1 MTLVYDFAPLEAKLR
16 PDIPPNEGVVQTKAA
31 YLGIPPSRFRRYRR
45 SGLSTEQADRLAIR
59 VGLHPSQVWDSWW
72 ADSLSDVCPSC
83 PGLLPL
89 TRRGPGLCS
98 ACHKRVMDWERCRN
112 RKLQRRF
119 WVRVERYRESV
130 DPEGLGPP
138 MGAASRVECE
148 DTAIGSES
156 PRTCANRPGEW
167 PTPLGGADV
176 PDSTRS
182 GLVVA
187 S

>member
-45 SGLSTEQADRLAIR
+45 SGLSTEQADRLAIH

-119 WVRVERYRESV
+119 WVRVERYRDTV
-130 DPEGLGPP
+130 DPEGFGLPIGT
-138 MGAASRVECE
+138 ASRVESLVKVSGPG
-148 DTAIGSES
+148 DAQTS
-156 PRTCANRPGEW
+156 PARGQHLVRGANV
-167 PTPLGGADV
+167 ADSSNPV
-176 PDSTRS
+176 HVSAVS
-182 GLVVA
+182 
-187 S
+187 